1 MIPCWG
7 FISPDTINSEPTT
20 PQALNLYS
28 YVYNDPL
35 NYTDPGRHYRRII
48 DLCNDNQ
55 IFGRLV
61 RYTWG
66 MAREPKQEP
75 IDWRD
80 GQPPRAWELHH
91 QDWKQTI
98 MTAAVGMLPRAF
110 SQWAH
115 RGRAGG
121 LTALPRH
128 TAPRS
133 APPAHGGATR
143 GPGHC
148 PGQRRAS
155 VKARQRLGLLARFG
169 RLNVVLRSLRNVSP
183 CRPIRPITAGAC
195 GRSVSVC
202 TAR

>member
-7 FISPDTINSEPTT
+7 FISPDTINAEPTT

-28 YVYNDPL
+28 YVNNDLL
-35 NYTDPGRHYRRII
+35 NYTDPSRHYRRII
-48 DLCNDNQ
+48 DLCIDNQ

-80 GQPPRAWELHH
+80 GRPQRAWELHQ

-133 APPAHGGATR
+133 APQPTVEQRADLGTALAKGAPA
-143 GPGHC
+143 
-148 PGQRRAS
+148 
-155 VKARQRLGLLARFG
+155 LGLLARFG
-169 RLNVVLRSLRNVSP
+169 RLNVVLRSSRNVSP

-202 TAR
+202 AVR